1 MPGTRFRCWAAAS
14 AALATLTLV
23 AGLARGASEA
33 PRNVVLII
41 GDDHGLQV
49 GCYGDKVIQTPGL
62 DRLAERGT
70 RFACA
75 FAAVSSCSPSRSVIL
90 TGQFN

>member
-1 MPGTRFRCWAAAS
+1 MVRMAIAAWMVTATV
-14 AALATLTLV
+14 ALA
-23 AGLARGASEA
+23 AP

-49 GCYGDKVIQTPGL
+49 GCYGDPVARTPSL
-62 DRLAERGT
+62 DRLAAGGT
-70 RFACA
+70 RFANA

-90 TGQFN
+90 TGMFNHSNGQYGL